1 MPILGAV
8 TLIGLVGVGVDAG
21 VLALLVQVDAGAVL
35 LLELV
40 PLHVGRH

>member
-8 TLIGLVGVGVDAG
+8 TLIGLVGVGEDAG
-21 VLALLVQVDAGAVL
+21 VLALLG
-35 LLELV
+35 ELV